1 MVSISGQPFRAIE
14 IAVRELNRH
23 GLQVDKYEIA
33 VQSSQNIIIVSFN
46 GPDRPRTQLGSGP
59 NMVGFSVEL
68 NADTLE
74 VTDSSFIK

>member
-1 MVSISGQPFRAIE
+1 MVSISGQTFRAIE

-23 GLQVDKYEIA
+23 GLHVDKYEIT
-33 VQSSQNIIIVSFN
+33 VESLQNTIIVSFN
-46 GPDRPRTQLGSGP
+46 DPDHPRTQLGSGP

-68 NADTLE
+68 DADTLE